1 MKKTL
6 LFTLGLLAASTTA
19 WADVVDFLSTSGFKA
34 YKIQA
39 RRGPNAAGTG
49 YDDNSGKG
57 FMLTNKDS
65 ESDLKAYANWYHG
78 KKFYNETYSAT
89 NLHHNFLLIKAD
101 YGTFIYSLGKN
112 AYLATGND
120 NSVSF
125 ATTPTTAT
133 INTSGNDATYK
144 YYITTSNNRQVNFNT
159 WGGDTGVSGN
169 GTAKD
174 EGSLFTFVENTQY
187 TVDEA
192 TITTIK
198 EAIETY
204 TKEYY
209 LSEVEG
215 IKSHL
220 DEVGYPTQADYETL
234 ETALNTA
241 TTKDAAATA
250 LQNFYNSVKYPE
262 DGKAYYIEGVN
273 RGGTRTGYV
282 YFNGTQLK
290 FATKLA
296 TTMPD
301 EAIYYCHKLG
311 DRKYMFTTKD
321 GKYLMYANDNDGESK
336 GMEDAY
342 DANKNTLTLQPMS
355 YNASSPYNCNND
367 VLTVNKNTVGLF
379 LIRGKRA
386 YAKKTEV
393 ANKDF
398 YLMAGFHSGN
408 FHAQESTSV
417 YYTTNEQT
425 SAFKFVEV
433 PQPQNNA
440 IKTTAVKLSDA
451 ADAET
456 YNLATYSS
464 PFATTLPNDMKAYTV
479 KNENGTYNLS
489 RLNLTDQVLPA
500 NTGVI
505 LLAANEATTTT
516 FTPVPATTAP
526 EAPTD
531 NKLQATSGAAVTVD
545 AATNAYIFTAK
556 DDKVAFF
563 GLLSSDPDKRKINA
577 FKAYLTVGSNAAPRL
592 SLNFGDDNV
601 TTGINTITNGE
612 QKADIIYDL
621 SGRRVMNVQRAGV
634 YIVNGQK
641 RLIK

>member
-19 WADVVDFLSTSGFKA
+19 WADAVDFLSPSGFKA

-57 FMLTNKDS
+57 FMLTNENN
-65 ESDLKAYANWYHG
+65 ESDLKAYANWYRG
-78 KKFYNETYSAT
+78 KTFYNVTYNAT

-112 AYLATGND
+112 AYLATGD
-120 NSVSF
+120 DSSVSF

-144 YYITTSNNRQVNFNT
+144 YYITTSNNRQVNFNDY
-159 WGGDTGVSGN
+159 GRETGVSGY
-169 GTAKD
+169 GTSKD
-174 EGSLFTFVENTQY
+174 AGSLFTFVENTEY

-198 EAIETY
+198 KAIETY

-209 LSEVEG
+209 LNDVEG

-220 DEVGYPTQADYETL
+220 GEVGYPTQADYDAL
-234 ETALNTA
+234 KTALNTA
-241 TTKDAAATA
+241 TTKDAATTA
-250 LQNFYNSVKYPE
+250 WQNFYNSVKYPE

-282 YFNGTQLK
+282 YYNGTQLK
-290 FATKLA
+290 FATELA
-296 TTMPD
+296 TPMPD

-321 GKYLMYANDNDGESK
+321 GKYLMYATDSNGERK

-355 YNASSPYNCNND
+355 YNASSPYTCNND

-386 YAKKTEV
+386 YNAQW
-393 ANKDF
+393 ANYDF
-398 YLMAGFHSGN
+398 YLMAGFHSGD
-408 FHAQESTSV
+408 FHASGNTSV
-417 YYTTNEQT
+417 YYTTNAQT

-433 PQPQNNA
+433 PQPQNNT
-440 IKTTAVKLSDA
+440 ITTRAVRLSDA

-479 KNENGTYNLS
+479 KNENGNYYLS

-505 LLAANEATTTT
+505 LAANEANT

-531 NKLQATSGAAVTVD
+531 NQLQATSGAAVTVD
-545 AATNAYIFTAK
+545 AATNAYILRKNK
-556 DDKVAFF
+556 DNVAFF
-563 GLLSSDPDKRKINA
+563 GLLSSDTSKRKIEA

-621 SGRRVMNVQRAGV
+621 SGRRVMNIQRAGI

>member
-19 WADVVDFLSTSGFKA
+19 WADVVDFLSTDGFKA

-78 KKFYNETYSAT
+78 KTFYNETYSAT

-408 FHAQESTSV
+408 FHAQESTTV
-417 YYTTNEQT
+417 YYTTDAQT
-425 SAFKFVEV
+425 SAFKFVEA
-433 PQPQNNA
+433 PQNNA

-531 NKLQATSGAAVTVD
+531 NQLQATSGAAVTVD

-621 SGRRVMNVQRAGV
+621 SGRRVMNVQRAGI

>member
-1 MKKTL
+1 MKKIL

-39 RRGPNAAGTG
+39 RRGPNAAGTA

-57 FMLTNKDS
+57 FMLTNETS
-65 ESDLKAYANWYHG
+65 ESDLKAYANWYQG
-78 KKFYNETYSAT
+78 KKFFNETYRAN

-112 AYLATGND
+112 AYLATGD
-120 NSVSF
+120 DSSVSF

-144 YYITTSNNRQVNFNT
+144 YYITTSNNRQVNFNDY
-159 WGGDTGVSGN
+159 GRETGVSGY
-169 GTAKD
+169 GTSKD
-174 EGSLFTFVENTQY
+174 AGSLFTFVENTEY

-198 EAIETY
+198 KAIETY

-209 LSEVEG
+209 LNDVEG

-220 DEVGYPTQADYETL
+220 GEVGYPTQADYDAL
-234 ETALNTA
+234 KTALNTA
-241 TTKDAAATA
+241 TTKDAATTA
-250 LQNFYNSVKYPE
+250 WQNFYNSVKYPE
-262 DGKAYYIEGVN
+262 DGKAYYIEGVS

-282 YFNGTQLK
+282 YYNGTQLK
-290 FATKLA
+290 FATELA
-296 TTMPD
+296 TPMPD

-321 GKYLMYANDNDGESK
+321 GKYLMYATDSNGERK

-355 YNASSPYNCNND
+355 YNASSPYTCNND

-386 YAKKTEV
+386 YNAQW
-393 ANKDF
+393 ANYDF
-398 YLMAGFHSGN
+398 YLMAGFHSGD
-408 FHAQESTSV
+408 FHASGNTSV
-417 YYTTNEQT
+417 YYTTNAQT

-433 PQPQNNA
+433 PQPQNNT
-440 IKTTAVKLSDA
+440 ITTRAVRLSDA

-505 LLAANEATTTT
+505 LASNEANT
-516 FTPVPATTAP
+516 FIPVPATTAP

-531 NKLQATSGAAVTVD
+531 NQLQATSGAAVTVD

-556 DDKVAFF
+556 DNVAFF
-563 GLLSSDPDKRKINA
+563 GLLSNNPNMRSIKA

-621 SGRRVMNVQRAGV
+621 SGRRVMNIQRAGI

>member
-19 WADVVDFLSTSGFKA
+19 WADAVDFLSTSGFKA

-39 RRGPNAAGTG
+39 RRGPNAAGTA
-49 YDDNSGKG
+49 YDNDSGKG
-57 FMLTNKDS
+57 FMLTNEES
-65 ESDLKAYANWYHG
+65 ESDLKAYANWYQG
-78 KKFYNETYSAT
+78 TKFFNKAYDKT
-89 NLHHNFLLIKAD
+89 NPHHNFLLIKAD

-112 AYLATGND
+112 AYLATGD
-120 NSVSF
+120 DSSVSF

-144 YYITTSNNRQVNFNT
+144 YYITTSNNRQVNFNDY
-159 WGGDTGVSGN
+159 GGSTGVSGF
-169 GTAKD
+169 GTSKD
-174 EGSLFTFVENTQY
+174 NGSLFTFVENTEY

-198 EAIETY
+198 KAIETY

-209 LSEVEG
+209 LNDVEG

-220 DEVGYPTQADYETL
+220 GEVGYPTQADYDAL
-234 ETALNTA
+234 KTALNTA
-241 TTKDAAATA
+241 TTKDAATTA
-250 LQNFYNSVKYPE
+250 WQNFYNSVKYPE
-262 DGKAYYIEGVN
+262 DGKAYYIEGVS

-282 YFNGTQLK
+282 YYNGTQLK
-290 FATKLA
+290 FATELA
-296 TTMPD
+296 TPMPD

-321 GKYLMYANDNDGESK
+321 GKYLMYATDSNGERK

-355 YNASSPYNCNND
+355 YNASSPYTCNND

-386 YAKKTEV
+386 YNAQW
-393 ANKDF
+393 ANYDF
-398 YLMAGFHSGN
+398 YLMAGFHSGD
-408 FHAQESTSV
+408 FHASSSTSV
-417 YYTTNEQT
+417 YYTTDAQT
-425 SAFKFVEV
+425 SAFKFVEA
-433 PQPQNNA
+433 PQNNT
-440 IKTTAVKLSDA
+440 ITTRAVRLSDA

-505 LLAANEATTTT
+505 LATNEANT

-531 NKLQATSGAAVTVD
+531 NQLQATSGAAVTVD
-545 AATNAYIFTAK
+545 AATNAYIFTKNK
-556 DDKVAFF
+556 DNVAFF
-563 GLLSSDPDKRKINA
+563 GLLSSSMRRIKA
-577 FKAYLTVGSNAAPRL
+577 FKAYLTVESNAAPRL

-621 SGRRVMNVQRAGV
+621 SGRRVMNVQRAGI

>member
-1 MKKTL
+1 MKKIL

-39 RRGPNAAGTG
+39 RRGPNAAGTA

-57 FMLTNKDS
+57 FMLTNETS
-65 ESDLKAYANWYHG
+65 ESDLKAYANWYQG
-78 KKFYNETYSAT
+78 KKFFNETYRAN

-112 AYLATGND
+112 AYLATGD
-120 NSVSF
+120 DSSVSF

-144 YYITTSNNRQVNFNT
+144 YYITTSNNRQVNFNDY
-159 WGGDTGVSGN
+159 GRETGVSGY
-169 GTAKD
+169 GTSKD
-174 EGSLFTFVENTQY
+174 AGSLFTFVENTEY

-198 EAIETY
+198 KAIETY

-209 LSEVEG
+209 LNDVEG

-220 DEVGYPTQADYETL
+220 GEVGYPTQADYDAL
-234 ETALNTA
+234 KTALNTA
-241 TTKDAAATA
+241 TTKDAATTA
-250 LQNFYNSVKYPE
+250 WQNFYNSVKYPE
-262 DGKAYYIEGVN
+262 DGKAYYIEGVS

-282 YFNGTQLK
+282 YYNGTQLK
-290 FATKLA
+290 FATELA
-296 TTMPD
+296 TPMPD

-321 GKYLMYANDNDGESK
+321 GKYLMYATDSNGERK

-355 YNASSPYNCNND
+355 YNASSPYTCNND

-386 YAKKTEV
+386 YNAQW
-393 ANKDF
+393 ANYDF
-398 YLMAGFHSGN
+398 YLMAGFHSGD
-408 FHAQESTSV
+408 FHASGNTSV
-417 YYTTNEQT
+417 YYTTNAQT

-433 PQPQNNA
+433 PQPQNNT
-440 IKTTAVKLSDA
+440 ITTRAVRLSDA

-505 LLAANEATTTT
+505 LATNEANT

-531 NKLQATSGAAVTVD
+531 NQLQATSGAAVTVD
-545 AATNAYIFTAK
+545 AATNAYIFTKNK
-556 DDKVAFF
+556 DNVAFF
-563 GLLSSDPDKRKINA
+563 GLLSSDTSKRKIEA

>member
-19 WADVVDFLSTSGFKA
+19 WAGVVDFLSPSGFKA

-39 RRGPNAAGTG
+39 RRGPNAAGTA
-49 YDDNSGKG
+49 YDNDSGKG
-57 FMLTNKDS
+57 FMLTNEES
-65 ESDLKAYANWYHG
+65 ESDLKAYANWYQG
-78 KKFYNETYSAT
+78 TKFFNKAYDKT
-89 NLHHNFLLIKAD
+89 NPHHNFLLIKAD

-112 AYLATGND
+112 AYLATGED
-120 NSVSF
+120 HSVSF

-144 YYITTSNNRQVNFNT
+144 YYITTSNNRQVNFNDYGEST
-159 WGGDTGVSGN
+159 GTGVSGF
-169 GTAKD
+169 GTSKD
-174 EGSLFTFVENTQY
+174 NGSLFTFVENTQ

-192 TITTIK
+192 TINTIK
-198 EAIETY
+198 EAIKTY

-209 LSEVEG
+209 LSDVEG

-220 DEVGYPTQADYETL
+220 GEVGYPTQAVYDAL

-282 YFNGTQLK
+282 YYNGTQLK
-290 FATKLA
+290 FAKQLA
-296 TTMPD
+296 TPMPD

-321 GKYLMYANDNDGESK
+321 GKYLMYATDSKDERK

-355 YNASSPYNCNND
+355 YNASSPYTTNND

-386 YAKKTEV
+386 YNSNW
-393 ANKDF
+393 ANYDF
-398 YLMAGFHSGN
+398 YLMAGFHSGD
-408 FHAQESTSV
+408 FHASSSTSV
-417 YYTTNEQT
+417 YYTTDAQT

-440 IKTTAVKLSDA
+440 IKTTDVKLSEA

-456 YNLATYSS
+456 YYLATYSS

-479 KNENGTYNLS
+479 KNENGTYKLS

-505 LLAANEATTTT
+505 LAANKADT
-516 FTPVPATTAP
+516 FIPVPATTAP

-531 NKLQATSGAAVTVD
+531 NQLQATSGAAVTVD

-556 DDKVAFF
+556 DNVAFF
-563 GLLSSDPDKRKINA
+563 GLLSSSMRRIKA
-577 FKAYLTVGSNAAPRL
+577 FKAYLTVESNAAPRL

>member
-19 WADVVDFLSTSGFKA
+19 WADAVDFLSTSGFKA

-49 YDDNSGKG
+49 YDESSGKG
-57 FMLTNKDS
+57 FMLTNGDS
-65 ESDLKAYANWYHG
+65 DSDLKAYANWYQG
-78 KKFYNETYSAT
+78 TTFFNETYSAT

-112 AYLATGND
+112 AYLATGD
-120 NSVSF
+120 DSSVSF

-159 WGGDTGVSGN
+159 YGESTGTGVSGF
-169 GTAKD
+169 GTSKD
-174 EGSLFTFVENTQY
+174 NGSLFTFVENTEY

-198 EAIETY
+198 KAIETY

-209 LSEVEG
+209 LNDVEG

-220 DEVGYPTQADYETL
+220 GEVGYPTQAAYDAL
-234 ETALNTA
+234 ENALNTA

-262 DGKAYYIEGVN
+262 DGKAYYIYGVN

-290 FATKLA
+290 FAPQLA
-296 TTMPD
+296 TPMPE

-321 GKYLMYANDNDGESK
+321 GKYLMYAADTDSERK
-336 GMEDAY
+336 GMEDTY

-355 YNASSPYNCNND
+355 YNASNSYTTNND
-367 VLTVNKNTVGLF
+367 VLIVNKNTVGLF

-386 YAKKTEV
+386 YNSAWATY
-393 ANKDF
+393 DF
-398 YLMAGFHSGN
+398 YLMASFDTGKFHN
-408 FHAQESTSV
+408 QENTTV
-417 YYTTNEQT
+417 YYTANAQT
-425 SAFKFVEV
+425 SAFKFVEA
-433 PQPQNNA
+433 PQNNA

-505 LLAANEATTTT
+505 LATNEANT

-531 NKLQATSGAAVTVD
+531 NQLQATSGAAVTVD
-545 AATNAYIFTAK
+545 AATNAYIFTKNK
-556 DDKVAFF
+556 DNVAFF
-563 GLLSSDPDKRKINA
+563 GLLSSNTSLRKIEA
-577 FKAYLTVGSNAAPRL
+577 FKAYLTVGSSAAPRL

-601 TTGINTITNGE
+601 TTGINTISNGE

-621 SGRRVMNVQRAGV
+621 SGRRVMNVQRAGI

>member
-19 WADVVDFLSTSGFKA
+19 WADAVDFLSTSGFKA

-39 RRGPNAAGTG
+39 RRGPNAAGTE
-49 YDDNSGKG
+49 YSDNSGKG
-57 FMLTNKDS
+57 FMLTNKNS
-65 ESDLKAYANWYHG
+65 ESDLKAYANWYQG
-78 KKFYNETYSAT
+78 TTFFNETYSTT

-112 AYLATGND
+112 AYLATGD
-120 NSVSF
+120 DSSVSF

-133 INTSGNDATYK
+133 INTWGNDATYK
-144 YYITTSNNRQVNFNT
+144 YYITTSNGRQVNFNT
-159 WGGDTGVSGN
+159 WGGNTGVSGQ
-169 GTAKD
+169 GTSKD
-174 EGSLFTFVENTQY
+174 EGSLFTFVENTEY

-198 EAIETY
+198 KAIETY

-209 LSEVEG
+209 LNDVEG

-220 DEVGYPTQADYETL
+220 GEVGYPTQADYDAL
-234 ETALNTA
+234 KTALNTA
-241 TTKDAAATA
+241 TTKDAATTA
-250 LQNFYNSVKYPE
+250 WQNFYNSVKYPE
-262 DGKAYYIEGVN
+262 DGKAYYIEGVS

-282 YFNGTQLK
+282 YYNGTQLK
-290 FATKLA
+290 FAKQLA
-296 TTMPD
+296 TPMPE

-321 GKYLMYANDNDGESK
+321 GKYLMYAADTDSERK
-336 GMEDAY
+336 GMEDTY

-355 YNASSPYNCNND
+355 YNASNSYTTNND

-386 YAKKTEV
+386 YNSAWATY
-393 ANKDF
+393 DF
-398 YLMAGFHSGN
+398 YLMASFDTGKFHN
-408 FHAQESTSV
+408 QENTTV
-417 YYTTNEQT
+417 YYTANAQT
-425 SAFKFVEV
+425 SAFKFVEA
-433 PQPQNNA
+433 PQNNA

-479 KNENGTYNLS
+479 KNENGTYKLS

-505 LLAANEATTTT
+505 LAANEANT

-531 NKLQATSGAAVTVD
+531 NQLQATSGAAVTVD
-545 AATNAYIFTAK
+545 AATNAYIF
-556 DDKVAFF
+556 
-563 GLLSSDPDKRKINA
+563 RKKN
-577 FKAYLTVGSNAAPRL
+577 
-592 SLNFGDDNV
+592 D
-601 TTGINTITNGE
+601 
-612 QKADIIYDL
+612 
-621 SGRRVMNVQRAGV
+621 
-634 YIVNGQK
+634 
-641 RLIK
+641 

>member
-19 WADVVDFLSTSGFKA
+19 WAGVVDFLSPSGFKA

-39 RRGPNAAGTG
+39 RRGPNAAGTA
-49 YDDNSGKG
+49 YDNDSGKG
-57 FMLTNKDS
+57 FMLTNEES
-65 ESDLKAYANWYHG
+65 ESDLKAYANWYQG
-78 KKFYNETYSAT
+78 TKFFNKAYDKT
-89 NLHHNFLLIKAD
+89 NPHHNFLLIKAD

-112 AYLATGND
+112 AYLATGED
-120 NSVSF
+120 HSVSF

-144 YYITTSNNRQVNFNT
+144 YYITTSNNRQVNFNDYGEST
-159 WGGDTGVSGN
+159 GTGVSGF
-169 GTAKD
+169 GTSKD
-174 EGSLFTFVENTQY
+174 NGSLFTFVENTQ

-192 TITTIK
+192 TINTIK
-198 EAIETY
+198 EAIKTY

-209 LSEVEG
+209 LSDVEG

-220 DEVGYPTQADYETL
+220 GEVGYPTQANYDAL

-282 YFNGTQLK
+282 YYNGTQLK
-290 FATKLA
+290 FAKQLA
-296 TTMPD
+296 TPMPD

-321 GKYLMYANDNDGESK
+321 GKYLMYATDSKDERK

-355 YNASSPYNCNND
+355 YNASSPYTTNND

-386 YAKKTEV
+386 YNSNW
-393 ANKDF
+393 ANYDF
-398 YLMAGFHSGN
+398 YLMAGFHSGD
-408 FHAQESTSV
+408 FHASSSTSV
-417 YYTTNEQT
+417 YYTTDAQT

-440 IKTTAVKLSDA
+440 IKTTDVKLSEA

-456 YNLATYSS
+456 YYLATYSS

-479 KNENGTYNLS
+479 KNENGTYKLS

-505 LLAANEATTTT
+505 LAANKADT
-516 FTPVPATTAP
+516 FIPVPATTAP

-531 NKLQATSGAAVTVD
+531 NQLQATSGAAVTVD

-556 DDKVAFF
+556 DNVAFF
-563 GLLSSDPDKRKINA
+563 GLLSSSMRRIKA
-577 FKAYLTVGSNAAPRL
+577 FKAYLTVESNAAPRL

>member
-1 MKKTL
+1 MKKIL

-19 WADVVDFLSTSGFKA
+19 WADVVDFLSTSGFKV

-39 RRGPNAAGTG
+39 RRGPNAAGTA

-57 FMLTNKDS
+57 FMLTNKNS
-65 ESDLKAYANWYHG
+65 ESDLKAYANWYQG
-78 KKFYNETYSAT
+78 TTFFNETYSAT

-112 AYLATGND
+112 AYLATGD
-120 NSVSF
+120 DSSVSF

-159 WGGDTGVSGN
+159 YGGSTGVSGF
-169 GTAKD
+169 GTSKD
-174 EGSLFTFVENTQY
+174 NGSLFTFVENTEY

-198 EAIETY
+198 QAIETY

-209 LSEVEG
+209 LSDVEG

-220 DEVGYPTQADYETL
+220 GEVGYPTQADYDAL
-234 ETALNTA
+234 ETALKTA

-282 YFNGTQLK
+282 YYNGTQLK
-290 FATKLA
+290 FATELA
-296 TTMPD
+296 TPMPD

-321 GKYLMYANDNDGESK
+321 GKYLMFAADENGERK

-355 YNASSPYNCNND
+355 YNATSNSYDCNND

-386 YAKKTEV
+386 YNTRW
-393 ANKDF
+393 ANYDF
-398 YLMAGFHSGN
+398 YLMASFGTGKFHSSYN
-408 FHAQESTSV
+408 TTV
-417 YYTTNEQT
+417 YYTTAAQT
-425 SAFKFVEV
+425 SAFKFVEA
-433 PQPQNNA
+433 PQNNT
-440 IKTTAVKLSDA
+440 ITTKAVRLSDA
-451 ADAET
+451 TDAET

-505 LLAANEATTTT
+505 LATNEANT

-531 NKLQATSGAAVTVD
+531 NQLQATSGAAVTVD
-545 AATNAYIFTAK
+545 AATNAYIFTKNK
-556 DDKVAFF
+556 DNVAFF
-563 GLLSSDPDKRKINA
+563 GLLSSDTSKRKIKA
-577 FKAYLTVGSNAAPRL
+577 FKAYLTVESNAAPRL

-621 SGRRVMNVQRAGV
+621 SGRRVMNVQRAGI

>member
-1 MKKTL
+1 MKKIL

-57 FMLTNKDS
+57 FMLTNKNN
-65 ESDLKAYANWYHG
+65 ETDLKAYANWYHG
-78 KKFYNETYSAT
+78 KKFYNETYSAD

-112 AYLATGND
+112 AYLATGD
-120 NSVSF
+120 DSSVSF

-144 YYITTSNNRQVNFNT
+144 YYITTSNNRQVNFNDY
-159 WGGDTGVSGN
+159 GRETGVSGY
-169 GTAKD
+169 GTSKD
-174 EGSLFTFVENTQY
+174 AGSLFTFVKNTEY

-192 TITTIK
+192 TINTIK
-198 EAIETY
+198 EAIKTY

-209 LSEVEG
+209 LSDANS

-220 DEVGYPTQADYETL
+220 GEVGYPTQAAYDAL

-282 YFNGTQLK
+282 YYNGTQLK
-290 FATKLA
+290 FATELA
-296 TTMPD
+296 TSMPD

-321 GKYLMYANDNDGESK
+321 GKYLMYATDSNGESK

-367 VLTVNKNTVGLF
+367 VLIVNKNTVGLF

-386 YAKKTEV
+386 YNARW
-393 ANKDF
+393 ANYDF
-398 YLMAGFHSGN
+398 YLMASFSSGN
-408 FHAQESTSV
+408 FHAQENTTV
-417 YYTTNEQT
+417 YYTTDAQT

-464 PFATTLPNDMKAYTV
+464 PFATTLPSDMKAYTV
-479 KNENGTYNLS
+479 KNENGTYKLS

-505 LLAANEATTTT
+505 LAANKDDT
-516 FTPVPATTAP
+516 FIPVPATTAP

-531 NKLQATSGAAVTVD
+531 NQLQATSGAAVTVD

-556 DDKVAFF
+556 NNVAFF
-563 GLLSSDPDKRKINA
+563 GLLSSSMRSIKA
-577 FKAYLTVGSNAAPRL
+577 FKAYLTVESNAAPRL

-621 SGRRVMNVQRAGV
+621 SGRRIMNVQRAGV

>member
-19 WADVVDFLSTSGFKA
+19 WADVVDFLSTSGFKV

-39 RRGPNAAGTG
+39 RRGPNAAGTAYG
-49 YDDNSGKG
+49 DNSGKG
-57 FMLTNKDS
+57 FMLTNKNS
-65 ESDLKAYANWYHG
+65 ESDLKAYANWYQG
-78 KKFYNETYSAT
+78 TTFFNETYSAT

-112 AYLATGND
+112 AYLATGD
-120 NSVSF
+120 DSSVSF

-159 WGGDTGVSGN
+159 YGGDTGVSGQ

-174 EGSLFTFVENTQY
+174 AGSLFTFVENTQY

-198 EAIETY
+198 EAIKTY

-209 LSEVEG
+209 LSDVEG

-220 DEVGYPTQADYETL
+220 GEVGYPTQADYDAL
-234 ETALNTA
+234 ETALKTA

-262 DGKAYYIEGVN
+262 DGKAYYIEGVS

-290 FATKLA
+290 FATELA
-296 TTMPD
+296 TPMPD

-311 DRKYMFTTKD
+311 DRKYMFTTKN
-321 GKYLMYANDNDGESK
+321 GKYLMYATDSNGENK

-355 YNASSPYNCNND
+355 YDATRNSYTCNND
-367 VLTVNKNTVGLF
+367 LLTVNKNTVGLF

-386 YAKKTEV
+386 YNTAW
-393 ANKDF
+393 ANYDF

-408 FHAQESTSV
+408 FHASSNNTV

-425 SAFKFVEV
+425 SAFKFVEA
-433 PQPQNNA
+433 PQNNA
-440 IKTTAVKLSDA
+440 ITTTAVKLSDA

-479 KNENGTYNLS
+479 KNENGTYYLS

-505 LLAANEATTTT
+505 LAANKATTTP

-531 NKLQATSGAAVTVD
+531 NQLQATSGAAVTID
-545 AATNAYIFTAK
+545 ATTNAYIFTAK
-556 DDKVAFF
+556 DKVAFF
-563 GLLSSDPDKRKINA
+563 GLLSNNPNMRSIKA
-577 FKAYLTVGSNAAPRL
+577 FKAYLIVGSNAAPRL

>member
-19 WADVVDFLSTSGFKA
+19 WADAVDFLSTSGFKA

-39 RRGPNAAGTG
+39 RRGPNAAGTA

-57 FMLTNKDS
+57 FMLTNETS
-65 ESDLKAYANWYHG
+65 ESDLKAYANWYQG
-78 KKFYNETYSAT
+78 KKFFNETYRAN

-112 AYLATGND
+112 AYLATGD
-120 NSVSF
+120 DSSVSF

-144 YYITTSNNRQVNFNT
+144 YYITTSNNRQVNFNDY
-159 WGGDTGVSGN
+159 GRETGVSGY
-169 GTAKD
+169 GTSKD
-174 EGSLFTFVENTQY
+174 AGSLFTFVKNTEY

-192 TITTIK
+192 TINTIK
-198 EAIETY
+198 EAIKTY

-209 LSEVEG
+209 LSDANN

-220 DEVGYPTQADYETL
+220 GEVGYPTQAAYDAL

-282 YFNGTQLK
+282 YYNGTQLK
-290 FATKLA
+290 FATELA
-296 TTMPD
+296 TSMPD

-321 GKYLMYANDNDGESK
+321 GKYLMYATDSNGESK

-367 VLTVNKNTVGLF
+367 VLIVNKNTVGLF

-386 YAKKTEV
+386 YNARW
-393 ANKDF
+393 ANYDF
-398 YLMAGFHSGN
+398 YLMASFSSGN
-408 FHAQESTSV
+408 FHAQENTTV
-417 YYTTNEQT
+417 YYTTDAQT

-464 PFATTLPNDMKAYTV
+464 PFATTLPSDMKAYTV
-479 KNENGTYNLS
+479 KNENGTYKLS

-505 LLAANEATTTT
+505 LAANKDDT
-516 FTPVPATTAP
+516 FIPVPATTAP
-526 EAPTD
+526 EALTD
-531 NKLQATSGAAVTVD
+531 NQLQATSGAAVMVD

-556 DDKVAFF
+556 NNVAFF
-563 GLLSSDPDKRKINA
+563 GLLSSSMRSIKA

-601 TTGINTITNGE
+601 TTGINTITNGK

-621 SGRRVMNVQRAGV
+621 SGRRIMNVQRAGV

>member
-19 WADVVDFLSTSGFKA
+19 WADAVDFLSTSGFKA

-39 RRGPNAAGTG
+39 RRGPNAAGTA

-57 FMLTNKDS
+57 FMLTNKNS
-65 ESDLKAYANWYHG
+65 ESDLKAYANWYQG
-78 KKFYNETYSAT
+78 TTFFNETYSAT

-112 AYLATGND
+112 AYLATGED
-120 NSVSF
+120 HSVSF

-144 YYITTSNNRQVNFNT
+144 YYITTSNNRQVNFNDY
-159 WGGDTGVSGN
+159 GGSTGVSGF
-169 GTAKD
+169 GTSKD
-174 EGSLFTFVENTQY
+174 NGSLFTFVENTQ

-198 EAIETY
+198 KAIETY

-209 LSEVEG
+209 LNDVEG

-220 DEVGYPTQADYETL
+220 GEVGYPTQADYDAL
-234 ETALNTA
+234 EAALNTA
-241 TTKDAAATA
+241 TTKDAATTA
-250 LQNFYNSVKYPE
+250 WQNFYNSVKYPE

-290 FATKLA
+290 FATELA
-296 TTMPD
+296 TPMPD

-321 GKYLMYANDNDGESK
+321 GKYLMYATDSNSESK

-355 YNASSPYNCNND
+355 YNASNSYTCNND
-367 VLTVNKNTVGLF
+367 LLTVNKNTVGLF

-386 YAKKTEV
+386 YNTAW
-393 ANKDF
+393 ANYDF

-408 FHAQESTSV
+408 FHASSNNTV

-425 SAFKFVEV
+425 SAFKFVEA
-433 PQPQNNA
+433 PQNNA
-440 IKTTAVKLSDA
+440 ITTTAVKLSDA

-464 PFATTLPNDMKAYTV
+464 PFATTLPSDMKAYTV
-479 KNENGTYNLS
+479 KNENGNYYLS

-505 LLAANEATTTT
+505 LASNEATTTP

-531 NKLQATSGAAVTVD
+531 NQLQATSGAAVTVD
-545 AATNAYIFTAK
+545 PATNAYIFTAK
-556 DDKVAFF
+556 DNIAFF
-563 GLLSSDPDKRKINA
+563 GLLSSSNRNIKA

>member
-1 MKKTL
+1 MKKIL

-19 WADVVDFLSTSGFKA
+19 WADAVDFLSTSGFKV

-39 RRGPNAAGTG
+39 RRGPNAAGTA

-57 FMLTNKDS
+57 FMLTNETS
-65 ESDLKAYANWYHG
+65 ESDLKAYANWYQG
-78 KKFYNETYSAT
+78 KKFFNETYRAN

-112 AYLATGND
+112 AYLATGD
-120 NSVSF
+120 DSSVSF

-144 YYITTSNNRQVNFNT
+144 YYITTSNNRQVNFNDY
-159 WGGDTGVSGN
+159 GRETGVSGY
-169 GTAKD
+169 GTSKD
-174 EGSLFTFVENTQY
+174 AGSLFTFVENTEY

-198 EAIETY
+198 KAIETY

-209 LSEVEG
+209 LNDVEG

-220 DEVGYPTQADYETL
+220 GEVGYPTQADYDAL
-234 ETALNTA
+234 KTALNTA
-241 TTKDAAATA
+241 TTKDAATTA
-250 LQNFYNSVKYPE
+250 WQNFYNSVKYPE
-262 DGKAYYIEGVN
+262 DGKAYYIEGVS

-282 YFNGTQLK
+282 YYNGTQLK
-290 FATKLA
+290 FATELA
-296 TTMPD
+296 TPMPD

-321 GKYLMYANDNDGESK
+321 GKYLMYATDSNGERK

-355 YNASSPYNCNND
+355 YNASSPYTCNND

-386 YAKKTEV
+386 YNAQW
-393 ANKDF
+393 ANYDF
-398 YLMAGFHSGN
+398 YLMAGFHSGD
-408 FHAQESTSV
+408 FHASGNTSV
-417 YYTTNEQT
+417 YYTTNAQT

-433 PQPQNNA
+433 PQPQNNT
-440 IKTTAVKLSDA
+440 ITTRAVRLSDA

-505 LLAANEATTTT
+505 LASNEANT
-516 FTPVPATTAP
+516 FIPVPATTAP

-531 NKLQATSGAAVTVD
+531 NQLQATSGAAVTVD

-556 DDKVAFF
+556 DNVAFF
-563 GLLSSDPDKRKINA
+563 GLLSNNPNMRSIKA
-577 FKAYLTVGSNAAPRL
+577 FKAYLTVGNNAAPRL

-621 SGRRVMNVQRAGV
+621 SGRRVTNVQRAGI

>member
-1 MKKTL
+1 MKKIL

-39 RRGPNAAGTG
+39 RRGPNAAGTA

-57 FMLTNKDS
+57 FMLTNETS
-65 ESDLKAYANWYHG
+65 ESDLKAYANWYQG
-78 KKFYNETYSAT
+78 KKFFNVTYRAN

-112 AYLATGND
+112 AYLATGD
-120 NSVSF
+120 DSSVSF

-144 YYITTSNNRQVNFNT
+144 YYITTSNNRQVNFNDY
-159 WGGDTGVSGN
+159 GRETGVSGY
-169 GTAKD
+169 GTSKD
-174 EGSLFTFVENTQY
+174 AGSLFTFVKNTEY

-192 TITTIK
+192 TINTIK
-198 EAIETY
+198 EAIKTY

-209 LSEVEG
+209 LSDANS

-220 DEVGYPTQADYETL
+220 GEVGYPTQAAYDAL

-282 YFNGTQLK
+282 YYNGTQLK
-290 FATKLA
+290 FATELA
-296 TTMPD
+296 TSMPD

-321 GKYLMYANDNDGESK
+321 GKYLMYATDSNGESK

-367 VLTVNKNTVGLF
+367 VLIVNKNTVGLF

-386 YAKKTEV
+386 YNARW
-393 ANKDF
+393 ANYDF
-398 YLMAGFHSGN
+398 YLMASFSSGN
-408 FHAQESTSV
+408 FHAQENTTV
-417 YYTTNEQT
+417 YYTTDAQT

-433 PQPQNNA
+433 PQPQNNT
-440 IKTTAVKLSDA
+440 ITTRAVRLSDA

-505 LLAANEATTTT
+505 LASNEANT
-516 FTPVPATTAP
+516 FIPVPATTAP

-531 NKLQATSGAAVTVD
+531 NQLQATSGAAVTVD

-556 DDKVAFF
+556 DNVAFF
-563 GLLSSDPDKRKINA
+563 GLLSSDTSKRKIEA

>member
-6 LFTLGLLAASTTA
+6 LFTLGLLAISTTA
-19 WADVVDFLSTSGFKA
+19 WADAVDFLSTSGFKA

-39 RRGPNAAGTG
+39 RRGPNTAGTA
-49 YDDNSGKG
+49 YSDQSGKG
-57 FMLTNKDS
+57 FMLTNGNS
-65 ESDLKAYANWYHG
+65 ESDLKAYANWYQG
-78 KKFYNETYSAT
+78 TTFFNETYSAT

-112 AYLATGND
+112 AYLATGD
-120 NSVSF
+120 NNSISF

-159 WGGDTGVSGN
+159 YGNDTGVSGY
-169 GTAKD
+169 GTSKD
-174 EGSLFTFVENTQY
+174 AGSLFTFVENTEY

-192 TITTIK
+192 TITAIK
-198 EAIETY
+198 KAIETY

-209 LSEVEG
+209 LNDVEG

-220 DEVGYPTQADYETL
+220 GEVGYPTQADYETL

-241 TTKDAAATA
+241 TTKDAATTA
-250 LQNFYNSVKYPE
+250 WQAFYNSVKYPE

-282 YFNGTQLK
+282 YFDGTQLK
-290 FATKLA
+290 FATSLV
-296 TTMPD
+296 TPMPD

-321 GKYLMYANDNDGESK
+321 GKYLMFATDANGERK

-355 YNASSPYNCNND
+355 YNANNSYTTNND

-386 YAKKTEV
+386 YNTAW
-393 ANKDF
+393 ANYDY
-398 YLMAGFHSGN
+398 YLMAGFHTGN
-408 FHAQESTSV
+408 FHAANNTTV
-417 YYTTNEQT
+417 YYTTNAQT
-425 SAFKFVEV
+425 SAFKFVEA
-433 PQPQNNA
+433 PQNNA

-479 KNENGTYNLS
+479 KNEEGTYTLS
-489 RLNLTDQVLPA
+489 RLSLTDQVLPA

-505 LLAANEATTTT
+505 LAADEAST

-531 NKLQATSGAAVTVD
+531 NQLQATSGAAVTVD

-556 DDKVAFF
+556 DNVAFF
-563 GLLSSDPDKRKINA
+563 GLLSSDASKRRINA
-577 FKAYLTVGSNAAPRL
+577 FKAYLTVESNAAPRL

-601 TTGINTITNGE
+601 TTDINTITNGAE
-612 QKADIIYDL
+612 KDAIIYDL
-621 SGRRVMNVQRAGV
+621 SGRRVTNVQRAGV

>member
-1 MKKTL
+1 MKKIL

-19 WADVVDFLSTSGFKA
+19 WADVVDFLSTSPTSGFKA

-39 RRGPNAAGTG
+39 RRGPNAAGTA
-49 YDDNSGKG
+49 YDNNSGKG
-57 FMLTNKDS
+57 FMLTNENN
-65 ESDLKAYANWYHG
+65 ESDLKAYANWYRG
-78 KKFYNETYSAT
+78 KTFYNVTYNAT

-112 AYLATGND
+112 AYLATGD
-120 NSVSF
+120 DSSVSF

-144 YYITTSNNRQVNFNT
+144 YYITTSNNRQVNFNDY
-159 WGGDTGVSGN
+159 GRETGVSGY
-169 GTAKD
+169 GTSKD
-174 EGSLFTFVENTQY
+174 AGSLFTFVENTEY

-198 EAIETY
+198 KAIETY

-209 LSEVEG
+209 LNDVEG

-220 DEVGYPTQADYETL
+220 GEVGYPTQADYDAL
-234 ETALNTA
+234 KTALNTA
-241 TTKDAAATA
+241 TTKDAATTA
-250 LQNFYNSVKYPE
+250 WQNFYNSVKYPE

-282 YFNGTQLK
+282 YYNGTQLK
-290 FATKLA
+290 FATELA
-296 TTMPD
+296 TPMPD

-321 GKYLMYANDNDGESK
+321 GKYLMYATDSNSERK

-355 YNASSPYNCNND
+355 YNASSPYTCNND

-386 YAKKTEV
+386 YNAQW
-393 ANKDF
+393 ANYDF
-398 YLMAGFHSGN
+398 YLMAGFHSGD
-408 FHAQESTSV
+408 FHASGNTSV
-417 YYTTNEQT
+417 YYTTNAQT

-433 PQPQNNA
+433 PQPQNNT
-440 IKTTAVKLSDA
+440 ITTRAVRLSDA

-479 KNENGTYNLS
+479 KNENGNYYLS

-505 LLAANEATTTT
+505 LAANEANT

-531 NKLQATSGAAVTVD
+531 NQLQATSGAAVTVD
-545 AATNAYIFTAK
+545 AATNAYIFTKNK
-556 DDKVAFF
+556 DNVAFF
-563 GLLSSDPDKRKINA
+563 GLLSSDTSKRKIEA

-621 SGRRVMNVQRAGV
+621 SGRRVMNIQRAGI

>member
-39 RRGPNAAGTG
+39 RRGPNAAGTA
-49 YDDNSGKG
+49 YSDNSGKG
-57 FMLTNKDS
+57 FMLTNKNS
-65 ESDLKAYANWYHG
+65 ESDLKAYANWYQG
-78 KKFYNETYSAT
+78 TTFFNETYNTT

-112 AYLATGND
+112 AYLATGD
-120 NSVSF
+120 NSSISF

-133 INTSGNDATYK
+133 INTWGNDATYK
-144 YYITTSNNRQVNFNT
+144 YYITTSNGRQVNFNT
-159 WGGDTGVSGN
+159 WGGNTGVSGQ
-169 GTAKD
+169 GTSKD
-174 EGSLFTFVENTQY
+174 EGSLFTFVENTEY

-198 EAIETY
+198 QAIETY

-209 LSEVEG
+209 LSDVEG

-220 DEVGYPTQADYETL
+220 GEVGYPSQADYDAL
-234 ETALNTA
+234 VTALNTA
-241 TTKDAAATA
+241 TTKEAATTA
-250 LQNFYNSVKYPE
+250 WQNFYNSVKYPE

-282 YFNGTQLK
+282 YYNGTQLK
-290 FATKLA
+290 FAKQLA
-296 TTMPD
+296 TPMPD

-321 GKYLMYANDNDGESK
+321 GKYLMYAADTDSERK
-336 GMEDAY
+336 GMEDTY

-355 YNASSPYNCNND
+355 YNASNSYTTNND

-386 YAKKTEV
+386 YNSAWATY
-393 ANKDF
+393 DF
-398 YLMAGFHSGN
+398 YLMASFDTGKFHN
-408 FHAQESTSV
+408 QENTTV
-417 YYTTNEQT
+417 YYTANAQT
-425 SAFKFVEV
+425 SAFKFVEA
-433 PQPQNNA
+433 PQKNT
-440 IKTTAVKLSDA
+440 ITTRAVRLSDA

-505 LLAANEATTTT
+505 LATNEANT

-531 NKLQATSGAAVTVD
+531 NQLQATSGAAVTVD
-545 AATNAYIFTAK
+545 AATNAYIFTKNK
-556 DDKVAFF
+556 DNVAFF
-563 GLLSSDPDKRKINA
+563 GLLSSDTSKRKIEA

>member
-39 RRGPNAAGTG
+39 RRGPNAAGTA
-49 YDDNSGKG
+49 YDNNSGKG
-57 FMLTNKDS
+57 FMLTNERS
-65 ESDLKAYANWYHG
+65 ESDLKAYANWYQG
-78 KKFYNETYSAT
+78 TTFFNETYKAT

-112 AYLATGND
+112 AYLATGD
-120 NSVSF
+120 DSSVSF

-159 WGGDTGVSGN
+159 YGGDTGVSGQ

-174 EGSLFTFVENTQY
+174 AGSLFTFVENTQY

-198 EAIETY
+198 EAIKTY

-209 LSEVEG
+209 LSDVEG

-220 DEVGYPTQADYETL
+220 GEVGYPTQADYDAL
-234 ETALNTA
+234 ETALKTA

-262 DGKAYYIEGVN
+262 DGKAYYIEGVS

-290 FATKLA
+290 FATELA
-296 TTMPD
+296 TPMPD

-321 GKYLMYANDNDGESK
+321 GKYLMYATDSNGESK

-355 YNASSPYNCNND
+355 YNASNSYNCNND

-386 YAKKTEV
+386 YNAQW
-393 ANKDF
+393 ANYDF
-398 YLMAGFHSGN
+398 YLMAGFHSGD
-408 FHAQESTSV
+408 FHASGNTSV
-417 YYTTNEQT
+417 YYTTNAQT

-464 PFATTLPNDMKAYTV
+464 PFATTLPSDMKAYTV
-479 KNENGTYNLS
+479 KNENGNYYLS

-505 LLAANEATTTT
+505 LASNEANT
-516 FTPVPATTAP
+516 FIPVPATTAP

-531 NKLQATSGAAVTVD
+531 NQLQATSGAAVTVD
-545 AATNAYIFTAK
+545 PATNAYIFTAK
-556 DDKVAFF
+556 DNVAFF
-563 GLLSSDPDKRKINA
+563 GLLSNNPNMRSIKA

-621 SGRRVMNVQRAGV
+621 SGRRVMNVQRAGI

>member
-1 MKKTL
+1 MKKIL

-39 RRGPNAAGTG
+39 RRGPNAAGTA

-57 FMLTNKDS
+57 FMLTNETS
-65 ESDLKAYANWYHG
+65 ESDLKAYANWYQG
-78 KKFYNETYSAT
+78 KKFFNETYRAT

-112 AYLATGND
+112 AYLATGD
-120 NSVSF
+120 DSSVSF

-144 YYITTSNNRQVNFNT
+144 YYITTSNNRQVNFNDY
-159 WGGDTGVSGN
+159 GRETGVSGY
-169 GTAKD
+169 GTSKD
-174 EGSLFTFVENTQY
+174 AGSLFTFVENTEY

-198 EAIETY
+198 KAIETY

-209 LSEVEG
+209 LNDVEG

-220 DEVGYPTQADYETL
+220 GEVGYPTQADYDAL
-234 ETALNTA
+234 KTALNTA
-241 TTKDAAATA
+241 TTKDAATTA
-250 LQNFYNSVKYPE
+250 WQNFYNSVKYPE
-262 DGKAYYIEGVN
+262 DGKAYYIEGVS

-282 YFNGTQLK
+282 YYNGTQLK
-290 FATKLA
+290 FATELA
-296 TTMPD
+296 TPMPD

-321 GKYLMYANDNDGESK
+321 GKYLMYATDSNGERK

-355 YNASSPYNCNND
+355 YNASSPYTTNND

-386 YAKKTEV
+386 YNAQW
-393 ANKDF
+393 ANYDF
-398 YLMAGFHSGN
+398 YLMAGFHSGD
-408 FHAQESTSV
+408 FHASGNTSV
-417 YYTTNEQT
+417 YYTTNAQT

-479 KNENGTYNLS
+479 KNENGTYKLS

-505 LLAANEATTTT
+505 LASNEANT
-516 FTPVPATTAP
+516 FIPVPATTAP

-531 NKLQATSGAAVTVD
+531 NQLQATSGAAVTVD
-545 AATNAYIFTAK
+545 PATNAYIFTAK
-556 DDKVAFF
+556 DNVAFF
-563 GLLSSDPDKRKINA
+563 GLLSSSMRRIKA
-577 FKAYLTVGSNAAPRL
+577 FKAYLTVESNAAPRL

-621 SGRRVMNVQRAGV
+621 SGRRVMNVQRAGI

>member
-39 RRGPNAAGTG
+39 RRGPNAAGTA
-49 YDDNSGKG
+49 YDNNSGKG
-57 FMLTNKDS
+57 FMLTNERS
-65 ESDLKAYANWYHG
+65 ESDLKAYANWYQG
-78 KKFYNETYSAT
+78 TTFFNETYKAT

-112 AYLATGND
+112 AYLATGED
-120 NSVSF
+120 HSVSF

-144 YYITTSNNRQVNFNT
+144 YYITTSNNRQVNFNDY
-159 WGGDTGVSGN
+159 GESTGVSGF
-169 GTAKD
+169 GTSKD
-174 EGSLFTFVENTQY
+174 NGSLFTFVENTEY

-198 EAIETY
+198 KAIETY

-209 LSEVEG
+209 LNDVEG

-220 DEVGYPTQADYETL
+220 GEVGYPTQADYDAL
-234 ETALNTA
+234 KTALNTA
-241 TTKDAAATA
+241 TTKDAATTA
-250 LQNFYNSVKYPE
+250 WQNFYNSVKYPE
-262 DGKAYYIEGVN
+262 DGKAYYIEGVS

-290 FATKLA
+290 FATELA
-296 TTMPD
+296 TPMPD

-355 YNASSPYNCNND
+355 YDATRNSYTCNND
-367 VLTVNKNTVGLF
+367 LLTVNKNTVGLF

-398 YLMAGFHSGN
+398 YLMANFSTTN
-408 FHAQESTSV
+408 FHAGESTTV
-417 YYTTNEQT
+417 YYTTDAHT

-451 ADAET
+451 VDAET

-464 PFATTLPNDMKAYTV
+464 PFATTLPSDMKAYTV
-479 KNENGTYNLS
+479 KNENGNYYLS

-505 LLAANEATTTT
+505 LASNEANT
-516 FTPVPATTAP
+516 FIPVPATTAP

-531 NKLQATSGAAVTVD
+531 NQLQATSGAAVTID

-556 DDKVAFF
+556 DNVAFF
-563 GLLSSDPDKRKINA
+563 GLLSSSMRRIKA
-577 FKAYLTVGSNAAPRL
+577 FKAYLTVESNAAPRL

-621 SGRRVMNVQRAGV
+621 SGRRVMNVQRAGI

>member
-19 WADVVDFLSTSGFKA
+19 WADVVDFLSTSGFKV

-39 RRGPNAAGTG
+39 RRGPNAAGTA
-49 YDDNSGKG
+49 YDNNSGKG
-57 FMLTNKDS
+57 FMLTNERS
-65 ESDLKAYANWYHG
+65 ESDLKAYANWYQG
-78 KKFYNETYSAT
+78 TTFFNETYKAT

-112 AYLATGND
+112 AYLATGD
-120 NSVSF
+120 DSSVSF

-144 YYITTSNNRQVNFNT
+144 YYITTSNNRQVNFNDY
-159 WGGDTGVSGN
+159 GGSTGVSGF
-169 GTAKD
+169 GTSKD
-174 EGSLFTFVENTQY
+174 NGSLFTFVENTEY

-198 EAIETY
+198 KAIKTY

-209 LSEVEG
+209 LSDVEG

-220 DEVGYPTQADYETL
+220 GEVGYPTQADYDAL

-290 FATKLA
+290 FATELA

-321 GKYLMYANDNDGESK
+321 GKYLMFAADENGERK

-355 YNASSPYNCNND
+355 YNASNSYTCNND

-386 YAKKTEV
+386 YNTV
-393 ANKDF
+393 WANYDF
-398 YLMAGFHSGN
+398 YLMASFGTGKFHSSGN
-408 FHAQESTSV
+408 TSV
-417 YYTTNEQT
+417 YYTTDAQT
-425 SAFKFVEV
+425 SAFKFVEAH
-433 PQPQNNA
+433 QNNA

-464 PFATTLPNDMKAYTV
+464 PFATTLPSDMKAYTV
-479 KNENGTYNLS
+479 KNENGTYKLS

-505 LLAANEATTTT
+505 LASNEANT
-516 FTPVPATTAP
+516 FIPVPATTAP

-531 NKLQATSGAAVTVD
+531 NQLQATSGAAVTVD

-556 DDKVAFF
+556 NKIAFF
-563 GLLSSDPDKRKINA
+563 GLLSSDPNMRRINA
-577 FKAYLTVGSNAAPRL
+577 FKAYLTVESSAAPRL

-621 SGRRVMNVQRAGV
+621 SGRRVTNVQRAGV

>member
-19 WADVVDFLSTSGFKA
+19 WADAVDFLSPSGFKA

-57 FMLTNKDS
+57 FMLTNENN
-65 ESDLKAYANWYHG
+65 ESDLKAYANWYQG
-78 KKFYNETYSAT
+78 TTFFNETYKAT

-112 AYLATGND
+112 AYLATGD
-120 NSVSF
+120 DSSVSF

-144 YYITTSNNRQVNFNT
+144 YYITTSNNRQVNFNDY
-159 WGGDTGVSGN
+159 GRETGVSGY
-169 GTAKD
+169 GTSKD
-174 EGSLFTFVENTQY
+174 AGSLFTFVENTEY

-198 EAIETY
+198 KAIETY

-209 LSEVEG
+209 LNDVEG

-220 DEVGYPTQADYETL
+220 GEVGYPTQADYDAL
-234 ETALNTA
+234 KTALNTA
-241 TTKDAAATA
+241 TTKDAATTA
-250 LQNFYNSVKYPE
+250 WQNFYNSVKYPE
-262 DGKAYYIEGVN
+262 DGKAYYIEGVS

-282 YFNGTQLK
+282 YYNGTQLK
-290 FATKLA
+290 FATELA
-296 TTMPD
+296 TPMPD

-321 GKYLMYANDNDGESK
+321 GKYLMYATDSNGERK

-355 YNASSPYNCNND
+355 YNASSPYTCNND

-386 YAKKTEV
+386 YNAQW
-393 ANKDF
+393 ANYDF
-398 YLMAGFHSGN
+398 YLMAGFHSGD
-408 FHAQESTSV
+408 FHASGNTSV
-417 YYTTNEQT
+417 YYTTNAQT

-433 PQPQNNA
+433 PQPQNNT
-440 IKTTAVKLSDA
+440 ITTRAVRLSDA

-505 LLAANEATTTT
+505 LASNEANT
-516 FTPVPATTAP
+516 FIPVPATTAP

-531 NKLQATSGAAVTVD
+531 NQLQATSGAAVTVD
-545 AATNAYIFTAK
+545 AATNAYIFLK
-556 DDKVAFF
+556 K
-563 GLLSSDPDKRKINA
+563 
-577 FKAYLTVGSNAAPRL
+577 
-592 SLNFGDDNV
+592 
-601 TTGINTITNGE
+601 
-612 QKADIIYDL
+612 
-621 SGRRVMNVQRAGV
+621 
-634 YIVNGQK
+634 
-641 RLIK
+641 

>member
-19 WADVVDFLSTSGFKA
+19 WADAVDFLSPSGFKA

-39 RRGPNAAGTG
+39 RRGPNAAGTA

-57 FMLTNKDS
+57 FMLTNETS
-65 ESDLKAYANWYHG
+65 ESDLKAYANWYQG
-78 KKFYNETYSAT
+78 KKFFNETYRAN

-112 AYLATGND
+112 AYLATGD
-120 NSVSF
+120 DSSVSF

-144 YYITTSNNRQVNFNT
+144 YYITTSNNRQVNFNDY
-159 WGGDTGVSGN
+159 GRETGVSGY
-169 GTAKD
+169 GTSKD
-174 EGSLFTFVENTQY
+174 AGSLFTFVENTEY

-198 EAIETY
+198 KAIETY

-209 LSEVEG
+209 LNDVEG

-220 DEVGYPTQADYETL
+220 GEVGYPTQADYDAL
-234 ETALNTA
+234 KTALNTA
-241 TTKDAAATA
+241 TTKDAATTA
-250 LQNFYNSVKYPE
+250 WQNFYNSVKYPE
-262 DGKAYYIEGVN
+262 DGKAYYIEGVS

-282 YFNGTQLK
+282 YYNGTQLK
-290 FATKLA
+290 FATELA
-296 TTMPD
+296 TPMPD

-321 GKYLMYANDNDGESK
+321 GKYLMYATDSNGERK

-355 YNASSPYNCNND
+355 YNASSPYTCNND

-386 YAKKTEV
+386 YNAQW
-393 ANKDF
+393 ANYDF
-398 YLMAGFHSGN
+398 YLMAGFHSGD
-408 FHAQESTSV
+408 FHASGNTSV
-417 YYTTNEQT
+417 YYTTNAQT

-433 PQPQNNA
+433 PQPQNNT
-440 IKTTAVKLSDA
+440 ITTRAVRLSDA

-505 LLAANEATTTT
+505 LASNEANT
-516 FTPVPATTAP
+516 FIPVPATTAP

-531 NKLQATSGAAVTVD
+531 NQLQATSGAAVTVD

-556 DDKVAFF
+556 DNVAFF
-563 GLLSSDPDKRKINA
+563 GLLSNNPNMRSIKA

>member
-19 WADVVDFLSTSGFKA
+19 WADAVDFLSPSGFKA

-57 FMLTNKDS
+57 FMLTNENN
-65 ESDLKAYANWYHG
+65 ESDLKAYANWYRG
-78 KKFYNETYSAT
+78 KTFYNVTYNAT

-112 AYLATGND
+112 AYLATGD
-120 NSVSF
+120 DSSVSF

-159 WGGDTGVSGN
+159 YGGDTGVSGQ

-174 EGSLFTFVENTQY
+174 AGSLFTFVENTQY

-198 EAIETY
+198 EAIKTY

-209 LSEVEG
+209 LSDVEG

-220 DEVGYPTQADYETL
+220 GEVGYPTQADYDAL
-234 ETALNTA
+234 ETALKTA

-262 DGKAYYIEGVN
+262 DGKAYYIEGVS

-290 FATKLA
+290 FATELA
-296 TTMPD
+296 TPMPD

-321 GKYLMYANDNDGESK
+321 GKYLMYATDSNGESK

-355 YNASSPYNCNND
+355 YNASNSYNCNND

-386 YAKKTEV
+386 YNAQW
-393 ANKDF
+393 ANYDF
-398 YLMAGFHSGN
+398 YLMAGFHSGD
-408 FHAQESTSV
+408 FHASGNTSV
-417 YYTTNEQT
+417 YYTTNAQT

-464 PFATTLPNDMKAYTV
+464 PFATTLPSDMKAYTV
-479 KNENGTYNLS
+479 KNENGNYYLS

-505 LLAANEATTTT
+505 LASNEANT
-516 FTPVPATTAP
+516 FIPVPATTAP

-531 NKLQATSGAAVTVD
+531 NQLQATSGAAVTVD
-545 AATNAYIFTAK
+545 PATNAYIFTAK
-556 DDKVAFF
+556 DNVAFF
-563 GLLSSDPDKRKINA
+563 GLLSNNPNMRSIKA

>member
-19 WADVVDFLSTSGFKA
+19 WADVVDYLSTDGFKA

-39 RRGPNAAGTG
+39 RRGPNAAGTA
-49 YDDNSGKG
+49 YDNNSGKG
-57 FMLTNKDS
+57 FMLTNEES
-65 ESDLKAYANWYHG
+65 ESDLKAYANWYQG
-78 KKFYNETYSAT
+78 TKFFNETYSAT

-112 AYLATGND
+112 AYLATGD
-120 NSVSF
+120 NSSVSF

-144 YYITTSNNRQVNFNT
+144 YYITTSNNRQVNFND
-159 WGGDTGVSGN
+159 WGGDTGVSGT

-174 EGSLFTFVENTQY
+174 AGSLFTFVENTQY

-198 EAIETY
+198 KAIETY

-209 LSEVEG
+209 LSEVES

-220 DEVGYPTQADYETL
+220 DEVGYPTQADYDAL
-234 ETALNTA
+234 ETALKTA

-262 DGKAYYIEGVN
+262 DGKAYYIEGVS

-290 FATKLA
+290 FATELA
-296 TTMPD
+296 TPMPD

-321 GKYLMYANDNDGESK
+321 GKYLMYATDSDGESK

-355 YNASSPYNCNND
+355 YNASNSYTCNND

-386 YAKKTEV
+386 YNTNW
-393 ANKDF
+393 ANYDF

-408 FHAQESTSV
+408 FHASGNASV

-425 SAFKFVEV
+425 SAFKFVEA
-433 PQPQNNA
+433 PQNNA
-440 IKTTAVKLSDA
+440 ITTTAVKLSDA

-479 KNENGTYNLS
+479 KNENGTYYLS

-505 LLAANEATTTT
+505 LAANKATTTP

-531 NKLQATSGAAVTVD
+531 NQLQATNGAAVTID

-556 DDKVAFF
+556 DNVAFF
-563 GLLSSDPDKRKINA
+563 GLLSSNTNKRRIKA

>member
-1 MKKTL
+1 MKKIL

-39 RRGPNAAGTG
+39 RRGPNAAGTN

-57 FMLTNKDS
+57 FMLTNGTS
-65 ESDLKAYANWYHG
+65 ESDLKAYANWYQG
-78 KKFYNETYSAT
+78 KKFFNETYSAD

-112 AYLATGND
+112 AYLATGD
-120 NSVSF
+120 DSSVSF

-144 YYITTSNNRQVNFNT
+144 YYITTSNNRQVNFNDY
-159 WGGDTGVSGN
+159 GGSTGVSGF
-169 GTAKD
+169 GTSKD
-174 EGSLFTFVENTQY
+174 AGSLFTFVENTEY

-198 EAIETY
+198 KAIETY

-209 LSEVEG
+209 LNDVEG

-220 DEVGYPTQADYETL
+220 GEVGYPTQAAYD
-234 ETALNTA
+234 ALDKALKTA

-250 LQNFYNSVKYPE
+250 WQNFYNSVKYPE

-282 YFNGTQLK
+282 YYNGTQLK
-290 FATKLA
+290 FATQLA
-296 TTMPD
+296 TPMPE

-321 GKYLMYANDNDGESK
+321 GKYLMYATDSNGESK

-386 YAKKTEV
+386 YNTRW
-393 ANKDF
+393 ANYDF
-398 YLMAGFHSGN
+398 YLMASFGTGN
-408 FHAQESTSV
+408 FHAQESTTV
-417 YYTTNEQT
+417 YYTTAAQT
-425 SAFKFVEV
+425 SAFKFVEA
-433 PQPQNNA
+433 PQNNA
-440 IKTTAVKLSDA
+440 ITTTAVKLSDA

-479 KNENGTYNLS
+479 KNENGTYKLS

-505 LLAANEATTTT
+505 LAANEATTTP

-545 AATNAYIFTAK
+545 AATNAYIFTTK
-556 DDKVAFF
+556 DNDNVAFF
-563 GLLSSDPDKRKINA
+563 GLLSSSMRSIKA

-621 SGRRVMNVQRAGV
+621 SGRRVMNVQRAGI

>member
-19 WADVVDFLSTSGFKA
+19 WADAVDFLSTSGFKA

-39 RRGPNAAGTG
+39 RRGPNAAGTA
-49 YDDNSGKG
+49 YSDNSGKG
-57 FMLTNKDS
+57 FMLTNKNS
-65 ESDLKAYANWYHG
+65 ESDLKAYANWYQG
-78 KKFYNETYSAT
+78 TTFFNETYNTT

-112 AYLATGND
+112 AYLATGD
-120 NSVSF
+120 NSSISF

-133 INTSGNDATYK
+133 INTWGNDATYK
-144 YYITTSNNRQVNFNT
+144 YYITTSNGRQVNFNT
-159 WGGDTGVSGN
+159 WGGNTGVSGQ
-169 GTAKD
+169 GTSKD
-174 EGSLFTFVENTQY
+174 EGSLFTFVENTEY
-187 TVDEA
+187 TVDET

-198 EAIETY
+198 QAIETY

-209 LSEVEG
+209 LNDVEG

-220 DEVGYPTQADYETL
+220 GEVGYPSQADYDAL
-234 ETALNTA
+234 VTALNTA
-241 TTKDAAATA
+241 TTKEAATTA
-250 LQNFYNSVKYPE
+250 WQNFYNSVKYPE

-282 YFNGTQLK
+282 YYNGTQLK
-290 FATKLA
+290 FATQLA
-296 TTMPD
+296 TPMPE

-321 GKYLMYANDNDGESK
+321 GKYLMYATDSNGESK

-355 YNASSPYNCNND
+355 YNASNSYTCNND
-367 VLTVNKNTVGLF
+367 LLTVNKNTVGLF

-386 YAKKTEV
+386 YNTAW
-393 ANKDF
+393 ANYDF

-408 FHAQESTSV
+408 FHASSNNTV

-425 SAFKFVEV
+425 SAFKFVEA
-433 PQPQNNA
+433 PQNNA
-440 IKTTAVKLSDA
+440 ITTTAVKLSDA

-479 KNENGTYNLS
+479 KNENGTYYLS

-505 LLAANEATTTT
+505 LAANKATTTP

-531 NKLQATSGAAVTVD
+531 NQLQATSGAAVTVD
-545 AATNAYIFTAK
+545 PATNAYIFTAK
-556 DDKVAFF
+556 DNVAFF
-563 GLLSSDPDKRKINA
+563 GLLSSSMRRIKA
-577 FKAYLTVGSNAAPRL
+577 FKAYLTVESNAAPRL

-621 SGRRVMNVQRAGV
+621 SGRRVMNVQRAGI

>member
-19 WADVVDFLSTSGFKA
+19 WADAVDFLSTTGFKA

-39 RRGPNAAGTG
+39 RRGPNAAGTA
-49 YDDNSGKG
+49 YADDSGKG
-57 FMLTNKDS
+57 FMLTNEES
-65 ESDLKAYANWYHG
+65 ESDLKAYANWYQG
-78 KKFYNETYSAT
+78 TKFFNKAYSAT

-112 AYLATGND
+112 AYLATGD
-120 NSVSF
+120 NSSVSF

-159 WGGDTGVSGN
+159 YGDNTGVSGR

-174 EGSLFTFVENTQY
+174 AGSLFTFVENTQY
-187 TVDEA
+187 IVDEA

-198 EAIETY
+198 EAIKTY

-209 LSEVEG
+209 LSDVEG

-220 DEVGYPTQADYETL
+220 GEVGYPTQADYDAL
-234 ETALNTA
+234 ETALKTA

-262 DGKAYYIEGVN
+262 DGKAYYIEGVS

-290 FATKLA
+290 FATELA
-296 TTMPD
+296 TPMPD

-321 GKYLMYANDNDGESK
+321 GKYLMYATDSDGESK

-355 YNASSPYNCNND
+355 YNASNSYTCNND

-386 YAKKTEV
+386 YNTNW
-393 ANKDF
+393 ANYDF

-408 FHAQESTSV
+408 FHASGNASV

-425 SAFKFVEV
+425 SAFKFVEA
-433 PQPQNNA
+433 PQNNA
-440 IKTTAVKLSDA
+440 ITTTAVKLSDA

-479 KNENGTYNLS
+479 KNENGTYYLS

-505 LLAANEATTTT
+505 LAANKATTTP

-531 NKLQATSGAAVTVD
+531 NQLQATSGAAVTID

-556 DDKVAFF
+556 NKVAFF
-563 GLLSSDPDKRKINA
+563 GLLSSDTSKRRINA

>member
-19 WADVVDFLSTSGFKA
+19 WADAVDFLSPSGFKGFKA

-39 RRGPNAAGTG
+39 RRGPNAAGTA
-49 YDDNSGKG
+49 YADDSGKG
-57 FMLTNKDS
+57 FMLTNEES
-65 ESDLKAYANWYHG
+65 ESDLKAYANWYQG
-78 KKFYNETYSAT
+78 TKFFNKAYDKT
-89 NLHHNFLLIKAD
+89 NPHHNFLLIKAD
-101 YGTFIYSLGKN
+101 YGTFVYSLGKK
-112 AYLATGND
+112 AYLATGD
-120 NSVSF
+120 NTSISF

-133 INTSGNDATYK
+133 INTWGNDATYK

-159 WGGDTGVSGN
+159 YGEDRGVSGY

-174 EGSLFTFVENTQY
+174 AGSLFTFVENTQY
-187 TVDEA
+187 TVDET

-198 EAIETY
+198 KAIETY

-209 LSEVEG
+209 LNDVEG

-220 DEVGYPTQADYETL
+220 GEVGYPTQADYDAL

-290 FATKLA
+290 FATELA

-321 GKYLMYANDNDGESK
+321 GKYLMFAADENGERK

-355 YNASSPYNCNND
+355 YNASNSYTCNND

-386 YAKKTEV
+386 YNTV
-393 ANKDF
+393 WANYDF
-398 YLMAGFHSGN
+398 YLMASFGTGKFHSSGN
-408 FHAQESTSV
+408 TSV
-417 YYTTNEQT
+417 YYTTDAQT
-425 SAFKFVEV
+425 SAFKFVEAH
-433 PQPQNNA
+433 QNNA

-479 KNENGTYNLS
+479 KNENGTYKLS

-505 LLAANEATTTT
+505 LAANEANT
-516 FTPVPATTAP
+516 FIPVPATTAP

-531 NKLQATSGAAVTVD
+531 NHLQATSGAAVTVD

-556 DDKVAFF
+556 DNVAFF
-563 GLLSSDPDKRKINA
+563 GLLSNNPNMRSIKA
-577 FKAYLTVGSNAAPRL
+577 FKAYLTVESNAAPRL

>member
-57 FMLTNKDS
+57 FMLTNKNN
-65 ESDLKAYANWYHG
+65 ETDLKAYANWYHG
-78 KKFYNETYSAT
+78 KKFYNETYSAD

-112 AYLATGND
+112 AYLATGD
-120 NSVSF
+120 DSSVSF

-144 YYITTSNNRQVNFNT
+144 YYITTSNNRQVNFNDY
-159 WGGDTGVSGN
+159 GRETGVSGY
-169 GTAKD
+169 GTSKD
-174 EGSLFTFVENTQY
+174 AGSLFTFVKNTEY

-192 TITTIK
+192 TINTIK
-198 EAIETY
+198 EAIKTY

-209 LSEVEG
+209 LSDANS

-220 DEVGYPTQADYETL
+220 GEVGYPTQAAYDAL

-282 YFNGTQLK
+282 YYNGTQLK
-290 FATKLA
+290 FATELA
-296 TTMPD
+296 TSMPD

-311 DRKYMFTTKD
+311 DRKYLFTTKD
-321 GKYLMYANDNDGESK
+321 GKYLMYATDSNGESK

-367 VLTVNKNTVGLF
+367 VLIVNKNTVGLF

-386 YAKKTEV
+386 YNARW
-393 ANKDF
+393 ANYDF
-398 YLMAGFHSGN
+398 YLMASFSSGN
-408 FHAQESTSV
+408 FHAQENTTV
-417 YYTTNEQT
+417 YYTTDAQT

-479 KNENGTYNLS
+479 KNENGTYKLS

-505 LLAANEATTTT
+505 LASNEANT
-516 FTPVPATTAP
+516 FIPVPATTAP
-526 EAPTD
+526 ESPTD
-531 NKLQATSGAAVTVD
+531 NQLQATSGAAVTVD
-545 AATNAYIFTAK
+545 AATNAYIFTKNK
-556 DDKVAFF
+556 DNVAFF
-563 GLLSSDPDKRKINA
+563 GLLSSDTSMRNIKA

-621 SGRRVMNVQRAGV
+621 SGRRVMNIQRAGI

>member
-19 WADVVDFLSTSGFKA
+19 WADAVDFLSPSGFKA

-49 YDDNSGKG
+49 YDGNSGKG
-57 FMLTNKDS
+57 FMLTNENN
-65 ESDLKAYANWYHG
+65 ESDLKAYANWYQG
-78 KKFYNETYSAT
+78 TTFFNETYKAT

-112 AYLATGND
+112 AYLATGD
-120 NSVSF
+120 DSSVSF

-144 YYITTSNNRQVNFNT
+144 YYITTSNNRQVNFNDY
-159 WGGDTGVSGN
+159 GRETGVSGY
-169 GTAKD
+169 GTSKD
-174 EGSLFTFVENTQY
+174 AGSLFTFVENTEY

-198 EAIETY
+198 KAIETY

-209 LSEVEG
+209 LNDVEG

-220 DEVGYPTQADYETL
+220 GEVGYPTQADYDAL
-234 ETALNTA
+234 KTALNTA
-241 TTKDAAATA
+241 TTKDAATTA
-250 LQNFYNSVKYPE
+250 WQNFYNSVKYPE
-262 DGKAYYIEGVN
+262 DGKAYYIEGVS

-282 YFNGTQLK
+282 YYNGTQLK
-290 FATKLA
+290 FATELA
-296 TTMPD
+296 TPMPD

-321 GKYLMYANDNDGESK
+321 GKYLMYATDSNGERK

-355 YNASSPYNCNND
+355 YNASNSYNCNND

-386 YAKKTEV
+386 YNAQW
-393 ANKDF
+393 ANYDF
-398 YLMAGFHSGN
+398 YLMAGFHSGD
-408 FHAQESTSV
+408 FHASGNTSV
-417 YYTTNEQT
+417 YYTTNAQT

-464 PFATTLPNDMKAYTV
+464 PFATTLPSDMKAYTV
-479 KNENGTYNLS
+479 KNENGNYYLS

-505 LLAANEATTTT
+505 LASNEANT
-516 FTPVPATTAP
+516 FIPVPATTAP

-531 NKLQATSGAAVTVD
+531 NQLQATSGAAVTVD
-545 AATNAYIFTAK
+545 PATNAYIFTAK
-556 DDKVAFF
+556 DHVAFF
-563 GLLSSDPDKRKINA
+563 GLLSSSMRRIKA
-577 FKAYLTVGSNAAPRL
+577 FKAYLTVESNAAPRL

-621 SGRRVMNVQRAGV
+621 SGRRVMNVQRAGI

>member
-39 RRGPNAAGTG
+39 RRGPNAAGTA
-49 YDDNSGKG
+49 YSNNSGKG
-57 FMLTNKDS
+57 FMLTNKNS
-65 ESDLKAYANWYHG
+65 ESDLKAYANWYQG
-78 KKFYNETYSAT
+78 TTFFNETYNTT

-112 AYLATGND
+112 AYLATGD
-120 NSVSF
+120 NSSISF

-133 INTSGNDATYK
+133 INTWGNDATYK
-144 YYITTSNNRQVNFNT
+144 YYITTSNGRQVNFNT
-159 WGGDTGVSGN
+159 WGGNTGVSGQR
-169 GTAKD
+169 TSKD
-174 EGSLFTFVENTQY
+174 EGSLFTFVENTEY

-198 EAIETY
+198 QAIETY

-209 LSEVEG
+209 LSDVEG

-220 DEVGYPTQADYETL
+220 GEVGYPSQADYDAL
-234 ETALNTA
+234 VTALNTA
-241 TTKDAAATA
+241 TTKEAATTA
-250 LQNFYNSVKYPE
+250 WQNFYNSVKYPE

-282 YFNGTQLK
+282 YYNGTQLK
-290 FATKLA
+290 FATQLA
-296 TTMPD
+296 TPMPE

-321 GKYLMYANDNDGESK
+321 GKYLMYAADTDSERK
-336 GMEDAY
+336 GMEDTY

-355 YNASSPYNCNND
+355 YNASNSYTTNND

-386 YAKKTEV
+386 YNSAWATY
-393 ANKDF
+393 DF
-398 YLMAGFHSGN
+398 YLMASFDTGKFHN
-408 FHAQESTSV
+408 QENTTV
-417 YYTTNEQT
+417 YYTANAQT
-425 SAFKFVEV
+425 SAFKFVEA
-433 PQPQNNA
+433 PQKNT
-440 IKTTAVKLSDA
+440 ITTRAVRLSDA

-479 KNENGTYNLS
+479 KNENGNYYLS

-505 LLAANEATTTT
+505 LAANEANT

-531 NKLQATSGAAVTVD
+531 NQLQATSGAAVMVD
-545 AATNAYIFTAK
+545 AATNAYIFTKNK
-556 DDKVAFF
+556 DNVAFF
-563 GLLSSDPDKRKINA
+563 GLLSSDTSKRKIEA

-621 SGRRVMNVQRAGV
+621 SGRRVMNIQRAGI

>member
-19 WADVVDFLSTSGFKA
+19 WADAVDFLSPSGFKA

-57 FMLTNKDS
+57 FMLTNENN
-65 ESDLKAYANWYHG
+65 ESDLKAYANWYRG
-78 KKFYNETYSAT
+78 KTFYNVTYNAT

-112 AYLATGND
+112 AYLATGD
-120 NSVSF
+120 DSSVSF

-159 WGGDTGVSGN
+159 YGGDTGVSGQ

-174 EGSLFTFVENTQY
+174 AGSLFTFVENTQY

-198 EAIETY
+198 EAIKTY

-209 LSEVEG
+209 LSDVEG

-220 DEVGYPTQADYETL
+220 GEVGYPTQADYDAL
-234 ETALNTA
+234 ETALKTA

-262 DGKAYYIEGVN
+262 DGKAYYIEGVS

-290 FATKLA
+290 FATELA
-296 TTMPD
+296 TPMPD

-321 GKYLMYANDNDGESK
+321 GKYLMYATDSNGESK

-355 YNASSPYNCNND
+355 YNASNSYNCNND

-386 YAKKTEV
+386 YNAQW
-393 ANKDF
+393 ANYDF
-398 YLMAGFHSGN
+398 YLMAGFHSGD
-408 FHAQESTSV
+408 FHASGNTSV
-417 YYTTNEQT
+417 YYTTNAQT

-464 PFATTLPNDMKAYTV
+464 PFATTLPSDMKAYTV
-479 KNENGTYNLS
+479 KNENGNYYLS

-505 LLAANEATTTT
+505 LASNEANT
-516 FTPVPATTAP
+516 FIPVPATTAP

-531 NKLQATSGAAVTVD
+531 NQLQATSGAAVTVD
-545 AATNAYIFTAK
+545 PATNAYIFTAK
-556 DDKVAFF
+556 DNVAFF
-563 GLLSSDPDKRKINA
+563 GLLSNNPNMRSIKA

-621 SGRRVMNVQRAGV
+621 SGRRVMNVQRAGI

>member
-19 WADVVDFLSTSGFKA
+19 WADAVDFLSPSGFKA

-57 FMLTNKDS
+57 FMLTNENN
-65 ESDLKAYANWYHG
+65 ESDLKAYANWYRG
-78 KKFYNETYSAT
+78 KTFYNVTYNAT

-112 AYLATGND
+112 AYLATGD
-120 NSVSF
+120 DSSVSF

-144 YYITTSNNRQVNFNT
+144 YYITTSNNRQVNFNDY
-159 WGGDTGVSGN
+159 GRETGVSGY
-169 GTAKD
+169 GTSKD
-174 EGSLFTFVENTQY
+174 AGSLFTFVENTEY

-198 EAIETY
+198 KAIETY

-209 LSEVEG
+209 LNDVEG

-220 DEVGYPTQADYETL
+220 GEVGYPTQADYDAL
-234 ETALNTA
+234 KTALNTA
-241 TTKDAAATA
+241 TTKDAATTA
-250 LQNFYNSVKYPE
+250 WQNFYNSVKYPE

-282 YFNGTQLK
+282 YYNGTQLK
-290 FATKLA
+290 FATELA
-296 TTMPD
+296 TPMPD

-321 GKYLMYANDNDGESK
+321 GKYLMYATDSNGERK

-355 YNASSPYNCNND
+355 YNASSPYTCNND

-386 YAKKTEV
+386 YNAQW
-393 ANKDF
+393 ANYDF
-398 YLMAGFHSGN
+398 YLMAGFHSGD
-408 FHAQESTSV
+408 FHASGNTSV
-417 YYTTNEQT
+417 YHTTNAQT

-433 PQPQNNA
+433 PQPQNNT
-440 IKTTAVKLSDA
+440 ITTRAVRLSDA

-479 KNENGTYNLS
+479 KNENGNYYLS

-505 LLAANEATTTT
+505 LAANEANT

-531 NKLQATSGAAVTVD
+531 NQLQATSGAAVTVD
-545 AATNAYIFTAK
+545 AATNAYIFTKNK
-556 DDKVAFF
+556 DNVAFF
-563 GLLSSDPDKRKINA
+563 GLLSSDTSKRKIEA

-621 SGRRVMNVQRAGV
+621 SGRRVMNIQRAGI

>member
-1 MKKTL
+1 MKKIL

-39 RRGPNAAGTG
+39 RRGPNAAGTA

-57 FMLTNKDS
+57 FMLTNETS
-65 ESDLKAYANWYHG
+65 ESDLKAYANWYQG
-78 KKFYNETYSAT
+78 KKFFNETYRAT

-112 AYLATGND
+112 AYLATGD
-120 NSVSF
+120 DSSVSF

-144 YYITTSNNRQVNFNT
+144 YYITTSNNRQVNFNDY
-159 WGGDTGVSGN
+159 GRETGVSGY
-169 GTAKD
+169 GTSKD
-174 EGSLFTFVENTQY
+174 AGSLFTFVENTEY

-198 EAIETY
+198 KAIETY

-209 LSEVEG
+209 LNDVEG

-220 DEVGYPTQADYETL
+220 GEVGYPTQADYDAL
-234 ETALNTA
+234 KTALNTA
-241 TTKDAAATA
+241 TTKDAATTA
-250 LQNFYNSVKYPE
+250 WQNFYNSVKYPE
-262 DGKAYYIEGVN
+262 DGKAYYIEGVS

-282 YFNGTQLK
+282 YYNGTQLK
-290 FATKLA
+290 FATELA
-296 TTMPD
+296 TPMPD

-321 GKYLMYANDNDGESK
+321 GKYLMYATDSNGERK

-355 YNASSPYNCNND
+355 YNATRNSYDCNND

-386 YAKKTEV
+386 YNAQR
-393 ANKDF
+393 ANYDF
-398 YLMAGFHSGN
+398 YLMAGFHSGD
-408 FHAQESTSV
+408 FHASSNNTV

-425 SAFKFVEV
+425 SAFKFVEA
-433 PQPQNNA
+433 PQNNA
-440 IKTTAVKLSDA
+440 ITTTAVKLSDA

-479 KNENGTYNLS
+479 KNENGTYKLS

-505 LLAANEATTTT
+505 LASNEANT
-516 FTPVPATTAP
+516 FIPVPATTAP

-531 NKLQATSGAAVTVD
+531 NQLQATNGAAVTID

-556 DDKVAFF
+556 DDNVAFF
-563 GLLSSDPDKRKINA
+563 GLLSSSMRRIKA
-577 FKAYLTVGSNAAPRL
+577 FKAYLTVESNAAPRL

-621 SGRRVMNVQRAGV
+621 SGRRVMNVQRAGI

-641 RLIK
+641 CLIK

>member
-1 MKKTL
+1 MKKIL

-57 FMLTNKDS
+57 FMLTNKNN
-65 ESDLKAYANWYHG
+65 ETDLKAYANWYHG
-78 KKFYNETYSAT
+78 KKFYNETYSAD

-112 AYLATGND
+112 AYLATGD
-120 NSVSF
+120 DSSVSF

-144 YYITTSNNRQVNFNT
+144 YYITTSNNRQVNFNDY
-159 WGGDTGVSGN
+159 GRETGVSGY
-169 GTAKD
+169 GTSKD
-174 EGSLFTFVENTQY
+174 AGSLFTFVKNTEY

-192 TITTIK
+192 TINTIK
-198 EAIETY
+198 EAIKTY

-209 LSEVEG
+209 LSDANS

-220 DEVGYPTQADYETL
+220 GEVGYPTQADYDAL
-234 ETALNTA
+234 KTALNTA
-241 TTKDAAATA
+241 TTKDAATTA
-250 LQNFYNSVKYPE
+250 WQNFYNSVKYPE
-262 DGKAYYIEGVN
+262 DGKAYYIEGVS

-282 YFNGTQLK
+282 YYNGTQLK
-290 FATKLA
+290 FATELA
-296 TTMPD
+296 TPMPD

-311 DRKYMFTTKD
+311 DRKYIFTTKD
-321 GKYLMYANDNDGESK
+321 GKYLMYATDSNGERK

-355 YNASSPYNCNND
+355 YNASSPYTCNND

-386 YAKKTEV
+386 YNAQW
-393 ANKDF
+393 ANYDF
-398 YLMAGFHSGN
+398 YLMAGFHSGD
-408 FHAQESTSV
+408 FHASGNTSV
-417 YYTTNEQT
+417 YYTTNAQT

-433 PQPQNNA
+433 PQPQNNT
-440 IKTTAVKLSDA
+440 ITTRAVRLSDA

-505 LLAANEATTTT
+505 LASNEANT
-516 FTPVPATTAP
+516 FIPVPATTAP

-531 NKLQATSGAAVTVD
+531 NQLQATSGAAVTVD

-556 DDKVAFF
+556 DNVAFF
-563 GLLSSDPDKRKINA
+563 GLLSNNPNMRSIKA

-621 SGRRVMNVQRAGV
+621 SGRRVTNVQHAGI